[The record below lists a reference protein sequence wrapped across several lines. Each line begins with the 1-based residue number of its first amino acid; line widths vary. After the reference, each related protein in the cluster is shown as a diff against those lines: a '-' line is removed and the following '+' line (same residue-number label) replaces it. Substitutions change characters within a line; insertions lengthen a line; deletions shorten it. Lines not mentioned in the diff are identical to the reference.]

1 MPELP
6 EVETVRR
13 MLETSVRGR
22 TVRAVALSG
31 LALRR
36 RVPREVPRALAGR
49 TLLSV
54 GRHGKVLLLGF
65 DGGMT
70 LVSHLGMSGRWLF
83 FPDGRAPRLPHVHA
97 RVRFTDGSRLWFQ
110 DTRRFGLLRAV
121 PTASLARDP
130 ALRGLGPDP
139 MAAPPRGA
147 DLRVAARGLR
157 LAIKPFLLDQ
167 RRVAGIGNIY
177 ASEILFRAGV
187 SPRLQ
192 AGRVREAAWDA
203 IAREIPRVLGE
214 AVERLGTTFRSY
226 RTLWGEPGGF
236 GEQLRVYDRAGAPC
250 SVCGR
255 PIRRIVQ
262 AQRATY
268 FCPHCQRGGVP
279 RAPSD

>member
-1 MPELP
+1 
-6 EVETVRR
+6 

-31 LALRR
+31 LPLRR

-49 TLLSV
+49 TLRSV

-83 FPDGRAPRLPHVHA
+83 FPDGRAPRMPHVHA

-157 LAIKPFLLDQ
+157 VAIKPFLLDQ
-167 RRVAGIGNIY
+167 RRVAGVGNIY
-177 ASEILFRAGV
+177 ADEALFRARIHPLRPAGTLKRAQYDALAVAVRETLLAGLAAGGATIDDFRHADGV
-187 SPRLQ
+187 SGAFQNEFLVHRRRGEGCPACGGEIVKFVA
-192 AGRVREAAWDA
+192 AGRGTYACEHCQPR
-203 IAREIPRVLGE
+203 PRV
-214 AVERLGTTFRSY
+214 RRS
-226 RTLWGEPGGF
+226 RPRG
-236 GEQLRVYDRAGAPC
+236 RAA
-250 SVCGR
+250 
-255 PIRRIVQ
+255 
-262 AQRATY
+262 RA
-268 FCPHCQRGGVP
+268 
-279 RAPSD
+279 